1 MAAEGPAAP
10 AALPPLAVLW
20 RDDRL
25 VAIHKPAGWLVH
37 RSALDPHERRV
48 VLQHLRDQL
57 GAPVHPV
64 HRLDKGTSGVL
75 LLALDTEA
83 ASDLGRQW
91 MAQGVRKDYLAFVR
105 GWPPEAAEVDHP
117 LRPDDAPPD
126 APAQPARS
134 SVRRLATLALDE
146 PVDGYEQTRAALVW
160 VRPHTGRRHQ
170 VRRHLKHLAHP
181 ILGDA
186 THGKGAHNRRWAER
200 LGVARLWLHAWRL
213 RVRHPDDGRLLELE
227 AAPDAPHHADWAALA
242 AHPGWT
248 SPWDLPA
255 PGPDEVD

>member
-1 MAAEGPAAP
+1 MDAEARGAAP
-10 AALPPLAVLW
+10 LPPLRVLW
-20 RDDRL
+20 RDERL

-37 RSALDPHERRV
+37 RSPLDPQEHRV

-57 GAPVHPV
+57 GRPVHPV

-75 LLALDTEA
+75 LLALDADA
-83 ASDLGRQW
+83 AAHLGRQW
-91 MAQGVRKDYLAFVR
+91 MAHGVTKDYLAFVR
-105 GWPPEAAEVDHP
+105 GWPPAQAEVDHP
-117 LRPDDAPPD
+117 LRPDDAPAD
-126 APAQPARS
+126 AAPQDARS
-134 SVRRLATLALDE
+134 SVRRLALLELDE
-146 PVDGYEQTRAALVW
+146 PVDRYPSTRAALVL

-170 VRRHLKHLAHP
+170 VRRHLKHLSHP

-200 LGVARLWLHAWRL
+200 LGAARLWLHAWRL
-213 RVRHPDDGRLLELE
+213 TVRHPDDGRPLRL
-227 AAPDAPHHADWAALA
+227 ASPPDAPDNADWAALA

-255 PGPDEVD
+255 DDPAPTAD